1 MLVALL
7 VSLLGQDLKLPAE
20 VRGQPNQFVTIVG
33 ETKGEIIKFIAVDPG
48 LSIFPAELLATR
60 KATVVTGPAGR
71 YRVFCYTSIDN
82 KPSDPA
88 IVMVVIGDG
97 AGPIPGP
104 NPIPPPRP
112 PEPDL
117 SNDPLFVD
125 LQSIAGG
132 LQEPDQK
139 KNLALLASVY
149 EKASKI
155 PSAATIGS
163 LYAEVK
169 KISNATLP
177 AGVLQSVRNR
187 LGEELRTTLGDL
199 VDAPASAA
207 KYGPAFARVSAIL
220 NKLAGEV
227 R

>member
-1 MLVALL
+1 
-7 VSLLGQDLKLPAE
+7 
-20 VRGQPNQFVTIVG
+20 VT
-33 ETKGEIIKFIAVDPG
+33 
-48 LSIFPAELLATR
+48 
-60 KATVVTGPAGR
+60 
-71 YRVFCYTSIDN
+71 
-82 KPSDPA
+82 
-88 IVMVVIGDG
+88 VVIGDG
-97 AGPIPGP
+97 GPTPP
-104 NPIPPPRP
+104 APIPPGPKP
-112 PEPDL
+112 PEPTPDI
-117 SNDPLFVD
+117 SNDPLYLD
-125 LQSIAGG
+125 LQSITGG

-149 EKASKI
+149 ERASKI

-177 AGVLQSVRNR
+177 AGVLQAVRNR

-207 KYGPAFARVSAIL
+207 KYGPTFARVSAIL